1 MRLTIGSTRITTVVL
16 FVYLLDLLPTKW
28 DRTCVTAVR
37 GGMISLPLAD
47 QEEAIPES
55 PALSPR
61 LGRIATLILWLI
73 LSGFC
78 IELLYALVVQ
88 GQRTSSVGSFAFWY
102 AIPALIVLLCAAAL
116 RSTTERRVATAVLL
130 VSIIGSALAAEAVL
144 RAFPQRVAGFSLT
157 TVVADSVCPGEYR
170 RQAGCLAAAEEGR
183 PFDRRTTLE
192 VVEDFEAQGMEVWP
206 SIDASHYLDPE
217 YSITVDGELRIPLS
231 PGMPE
236 VLTVFCN
243 EAGEWV
249 TYESDEYG
257 FNNPVGAH
265 RPGVAK
271 TAIVGDSFV
280 HGWCV
285 PFEQTLVAR
294 VAEADSAVLGL
305 GLEGSGPLVQLG
317 IEREFLASI
326 RPDVVV
332 WVFFEGNDLRDLKRE
347 LAHEVLPRYLDQ
359 GFSQGLREL
368 TPALEHQLR
377 DQVMQMRREEV
388 ARAAGA
394 QQAWETAR
402 RRRASLAGWL
412 RLTELRSRVR
422 ELGKSRA
429 QPQPYDPPMF
439 EQVAARMRDDVADW
453 GGTLLF
459 AYMPSRRRFEDSS
472 TANPHR
478 DSILARV
485 GELGIPVIDLYEPLS
500 AHPDPLSLYPFR
512 IENHLTAEGYE
523 LAAQAVREGV
533 QAHLA
538 MVTE

>member
-1 MRLTIGSTRITTVVL
+1 MIDTPSPPEAAPGSAPI
-16 FVYLLDLLPTKW
+16 
-28 DRTCVTAVR
+28 
-37 GGMISLPLAD
+37 
-47 QEEAIPES
+47 
-55 PALSPR
+55 LSPR
-61 LGRIATLILWLI
+61 LGRVARAVLWLAA
-73 LSGFC
+73 LGFG
-78 IELLYALVVQ
+78 IGLLYFVIRP
-88 GQRTSSVGSFAFWY
+88 GQRASGPGSFIFWY
-102 AIPALIVLLCAAAL
+102 AIPALVVSLSAWAL
-116 RSTTERRVATAVLL
+116 RSSVERQVAMVLLL
-130 VSIIGSALAAEAVL
+130 VSVAGSVFATEAIL

-170 RQAGCLAAAEEGR
+170 RQTGCLAAAEEGR

-192 VVEDFEAQGMEVWP
+192 VVEDFEAQGMEAWP

-236 VLTVFCN
+236 VFTVFCN

-257 FNNPVGAH
+257 FNNPVGVH
-265 RPGVAK
+265 RGGVK

-294 VAEADSAVLGL
+294 IAEADSSVLGL

-317 IEREFLASI
+317 IEREFLTPI

-347 LAHEVLPRYLDQ
+347 LAHEVLPRYLQ
-359 GFSQGLREL
+359 PNFTQGLRQL
-368 TPALEHQLR
+368 TPALADQLR
-377 DQVMQMRREEV
+377 DQVMQMRSEEV

-394 QQAWETAR
+394 QQAWETMR

-459 AYMPSRRRFEDSS
+459 AYMPSRRRFEESS

-478 DSILARV
+478 DSILAQVR
-485 GELGIPVIDLYEPLS
+485 ELGIPVIDLYEPLS

-523 LAAQAVREGV
+523 LAARAVREGV

-538 MVTE
+538 TVIE